1 MLSDIEKGNNLMF
14 TRLTPGNDRTD
25 CIVWY
30 HAV

>member
-25 CIVWY
+25 CIV
-30 HAV
+30 